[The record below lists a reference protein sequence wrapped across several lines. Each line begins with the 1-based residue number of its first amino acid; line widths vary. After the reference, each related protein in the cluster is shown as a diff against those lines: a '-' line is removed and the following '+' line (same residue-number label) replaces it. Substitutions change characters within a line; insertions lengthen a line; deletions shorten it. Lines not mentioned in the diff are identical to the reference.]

1 MRNCKGNRTVPEIRL
16 RRPAARRNCRI
27 TVTYTRS
34 SGEQFLQPGGD
45 WEGEKRGYSGGG
57 LGLYIE
63 ANREAFDGRD

>member
-1 MRNCKGNRTVPEIRL
+1 MGTSYRVEIGDL
-16 RRPAARRNCRI
+16 LCQTCAPPASHSISLAAI
-27 TVTYTRS
+27 
-34 SGEQFLQPGGD
+34 